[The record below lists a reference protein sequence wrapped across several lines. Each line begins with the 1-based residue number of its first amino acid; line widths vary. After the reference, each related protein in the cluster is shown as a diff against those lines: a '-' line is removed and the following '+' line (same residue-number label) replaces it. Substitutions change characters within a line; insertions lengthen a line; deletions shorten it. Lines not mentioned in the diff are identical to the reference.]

1 MEGKKTNHFVPNGQK
16 TVRFRLIIL
25 VKNRVREMH
34 VGFRFKHDI
43 TTHSTIMQMKYTRI
57 HLLIQT
63 NQ

>member
-1 MEGKKTNHFVPNGQK
+1 MDKKP
-16 TVRFRLIIL
+16 VRFRLIIL